1 MNPRIEKLKTERDS
15 IAEKVEKLTA
25 RLKALDEQIIKL
37 ENTDIVGIVRE
48 NGLSIDQ
55 LAALMA
61 LLDKN
66 PTAAAPTTLNEME
79 EKEDDEE

>member
-1 MNPRIEKLKTERDS
+1 MNPRIEKLKAERDS

-66 PTAAAPTTLNEME
+66 PTAAVPTILNEME